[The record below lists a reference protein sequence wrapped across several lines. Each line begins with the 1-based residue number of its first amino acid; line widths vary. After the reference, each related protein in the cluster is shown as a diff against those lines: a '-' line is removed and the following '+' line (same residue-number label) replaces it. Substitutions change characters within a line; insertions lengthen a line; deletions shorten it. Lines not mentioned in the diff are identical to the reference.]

1 MQINI
6 KYLNRYNRLIDFY
19 KLNLCEGYVERHHII
34 PKCMG
39 GSNEVDN
46 LVLLPLKAHYLAH
59 YILHKA
65 YPDNTNLAHAFACMS
80 LCSEKHVRVFSSKQ
94 YEKMKRARSTAL
106 KGKSR
111 PEWVKNK
118 IRKPKSN
125 KENYRKPKTQTHK
138 ENISNGLKGK
148 KKSPTHIANMVNSQR
163 EYQQSRTK
171 EFEIRRI
178 NILNEY
184 AASGMTRKQF
194 AEYAG
199 INYNTLKRYLRN
211 YNIS

>member
-1 MQINI
+1 M
-6 KYLNRYNRLIDFY
+6 
-19 KLNLCEGYVERHHII
+19 ERHHII

-39 GSNEVDN
+39 GGNEIDN

-65 YPDNTNLAHAFACMS
+65 YPDNINLAHAFACMS
-80 LCSEKHVRVFSSKQ
+80 LGSKKHERVFSSKQ
-94 YEKMKRARSTAL
+94 YEKMKRARSAAL

-111 PEWVKNK
+111 PEWVKDK

-125 KENYRKPKTQTHK
+125 RENYCKPKTQTHR
-138 ENISNGLKGK
+138 ENIAKSLRGK
-148 KKSPTHIANMVNSQR
+148 KKSPAHVANMVDSQR
-163 EYQQSRTK
+163 EYQKSRTR
-171 EFEIRRI
+171 EFELKRV

-184 AASGMTRKQF
+184 TASGMTRKQF
-194 AEYAG
+194 AEYTG

-211 YNIS
+211 HNVSKPSSVV